1 MKCKNLIQLAC
12 IVALYVFPSQSWI
25 LILAHSYELPLIF
38 FPLFQFF
45 AFFLFIISLFSPW
58 LKPWKLTMSLVCIFC
73 RLCNSFVS
81 ILNTRYDS
89 IELTSF
95 FVQEQTQWILRSFT
109 FLRMSCAVV
118 DFFCL
123 LISLCCKYKLFVC
136 FLVVVIKN
144 SPEMN
149 GENWYLQEIR
159 HENELPRYKIK
170 KMNKSHWNILA
181 IYTLSIGNVMNTVFI
196 RHTIRENNCDAFR
209 QSRVCPHCR
218 PLKSYRLTTNILFHL
233 LRRLFGRRHFLS
245 FICFID
251 IDYDTQRFCAFV
263 NIYTYFVW
271 ITSPKWSFFLVI
283 ALLEENSRF
292 CAVFGIWNILFMRTK
307 WLERSIFG

>member
-1 MKCKNLIQLAC
+1 
-12 IVALYVFPSQSWI
+12 
-25 LILAHSYELPLIF
+25 
-38 FPLFQFF
+38 
-45 AFFLFIISLFSPW
+45 
-58 LKPWKLTMSLVCIFC
+58 
-73 RLCNSFVS
+73 
-81 ILNTRYDS
+81 
-89 IELTSF
+89 
-95 FVQEQTQWILRSFT
+95 
-109 FLRMSCAVV
+109 
-118 DFFCL
+118 
-123 LISLCCKYKLFVC
+123 
-136 FLVVVIKN
+136 
-144 SPEMN
+144 
-149 GENWYLQEIR
+149 
-159 HENELPRYKIK
+159 
-170 KMNKSHWNILA
+170 MNKSHWNILA

-209 QSRVCPHCR
+209 QSRVCR

-251 IDYDTQRFCAFV
+251 IEYDTQRFCAFV